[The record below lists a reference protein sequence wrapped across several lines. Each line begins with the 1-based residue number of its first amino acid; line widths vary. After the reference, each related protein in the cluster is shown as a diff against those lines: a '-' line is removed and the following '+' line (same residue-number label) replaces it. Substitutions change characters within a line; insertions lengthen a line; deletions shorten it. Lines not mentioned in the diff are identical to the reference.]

1 MQVYKD
7 LSRSATKLD
16 RAPTDVICI
25 PFQMVK
31 AKQNLQIRPDV
42 CVCLLCTVREQ
53 HLFLQPTGLSE
64 CKEQMNNTVYGIM
77 FDLCTRPTVIYCWGM
92 IPSQRCVQQINR
104 RKWQALLRCSQPYL
118 ASILRDFEE
127 KGSDL
132 WEGL

>member
-1 MQVYKD
+1 
-7 LSRSATKLD
+7 
-16 RAPTDVICI
+16 
-25 PFQMVK
+25 
-31 AKQNLQIRPDV
+31 
-42 CVCLLCTVREQ
+42 
-53 HLFLQPTGLSE
+53 
-64 CKEQMNNTVYGIM
+64 
-77 FDLCTRPTVIYCWGM
+77 M